1 MAFDAEFD
9 TLTNAQAELAAELA
23 DQPTAASTAPNAV
36 IRCDGRHGCDDTGHC
51 SPEHKDA
58 RVFCGRC
65 AGTGA
70 FITYVENGIPKGPG
84 GPCYRCNG
92 KGFHTA
98 ADRKRNVWYDRLA
111 VSRAFR

>member
-1 MAFDAEFD
+1 MAEIATDRMSWADCE
-9 TLTNAQAELAAELA
+9 AVERA
-23 DQPTAASTAPNAV
+23 DQPASTAPDAV
-36 IRCDGRHGCDDTGHC
+36 IRCDGRHGCDDTGEC